1 MHQRS
6 LQDGEES
13 FEVTL
18 LESEH
23 AVRTVLFAVGAG
35 GNPQR
40 HQPLLEAL
48 ASEHCTVIAPHF
60 ERIVSPLPTQASL
73 LLRARRLRLALEAFS
88 PDGVAVAG
96 VGHSIGA
103 MLLISL
109 AGGQAWMG
117 PGNPIVIATDA
128 RIDRLALLCPPTGF
142 FQAPQ
147 ALNAVRTPIVAWVGS
162 ADTVTPPA
170 DVMLLRNAPNTS
182 VDLHIVQGAGH
193 FSFMNILPPHIVDP
207 LADRDTFL
215 ARLAKELHS
224 FCELSPDKC

>member
-13 FEVTL
+13 FEVML
-18 LESEH
+18 WESKH

-40 HQPLLEAL
+40 HQPLLAAL
-48 ASEHCTVIAPHF
+48 ASDHCTVIAPHF

-73 LLRARRLRLALEAFS
+73 LLRARKLRLALDAFS
-88 PDGVAVAG
+88 IDGVAVAG

-128 RIDRLALLCPPTGF
+128 RIDRLALLCPATGF

-147 ALNAVRTPIVAWVGS
+147 ALDAVHTPIIAWAGD

-170 DVMLLRNAPNTS
+170 DVMRLRNAPNAS
-182 VDLHIVQGAGH
+182 VDLRIVRGAGH
-193 FSFMNILPPHIVDP
+193 FSFMNTLPPHIVDP
-207 LADRDTFL
+207 FEDRDVFL
-215 ARLAKELHS
+215 AHLAEDVRS
-224 FCELSPDKC
+224 FCA

>member
-13 FEVTL
+13 FEVML
-18 LESEH
+18 WESKH

-73 LLRARRLRLALEAFS
+73 LLRARRLRLALDAFS
-88 PDGVAVAG
+88 IDGVAVAG

-103 MLLISL
+103 MLLIAL

-117 PGNPIVIATDA
+117 AGNPILIATDT
-128 RIDRLALLCPPTGF
+128 RIDRLALLCPVTGF
-142 FQAPQ
+142 FQAPH
-147 ALNAVRTPIVAWVGS
+147 ALDAVHTPIIAWVGS
-162 ADTVTPPA
+162 ADTVTLPG
-170 DVMLLRNAPNTS
+170 DVLLLKNARNAS
-182 VDLHIVQGAGH
+182 VDIHTVQDAGH
-193 FSFMNILPPHIVDP
+193 FSFMNSLPPHIVDP
-207 LADRDTFL
+207 LEDRDVFI
-215 ARLAKELHS
+215 ARLAEDVRS
-224 FCELSPDKC
+224 FCA